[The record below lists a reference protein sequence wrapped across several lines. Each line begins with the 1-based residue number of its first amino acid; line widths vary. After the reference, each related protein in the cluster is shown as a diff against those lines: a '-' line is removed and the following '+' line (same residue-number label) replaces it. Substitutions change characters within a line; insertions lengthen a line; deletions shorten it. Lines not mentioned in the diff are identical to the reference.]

1 MSNEMILKEYFIR
14 YMRDVRK
21 LSETSIRHY
30 LDALQSISR
39 YLKEMNFVRE
49 NVYEII
55 DIDELDRV
63 RALLYN
69 DTGFAVKNE
78 RGNNMYSAGLNN
90 YLRFANGE
98 GFEMIKDSVTALDF
112 CVSLGEKKVVEREQ
126 WKRSSILCKQTIEMA
141 GYCCEIN
148 EKHDSFI
155 AESIRKRYMEGHHA
169 VPMRLQENFCVSLD
183 VYANIVSLCPICHRK
198 IHYGLKE
205 DRVNLMGMIYEKRS
219 ERLVQSGIRLSK
231 EEFCEIIYL

>member
-1 MSNEMILKEYFIR
+1 MSNEMILKKYFIR

-39 YLKEMNFVRE
+39 HLKEMNLVRE

-90 YLRFANGE
+90 YFRFANGE
-98 GFEMIKDSVTALDF
+98 GFEMIKDKVTALDI
-112 CVSLGEKKVVEREQ
+112 CISLGEKKVVEQKQ

-148 EKHDSFI
+148 EKHGSFI
-155 AESIRKRYMEGHHA
+155 AESTKRPYMEGHHA
-169 VPMRLQENFCVSLD
+169 VPMRLQENFGVSLD
-183 VYANIVSLCPICHRK
+183 VYANIVSLCPICHRQ
-198 IHYGLKE
+198 IHYGLNE
-205 DRVNLMGMIYEKRS
+205 DRVNLMGMIYEKRR
-219 ERLVQSGIRLSK
+219 ERLVQSGIKLSE
-231 EEFCEIIYL
+231 EEFKRLVL